1 MLVPP
6 VSVLLVPSDGN
17 AALGGEKRKKG
28 LWNPVVID
36 VLEIFYLEV
45 LKAKGMEKKI
55 GMVLYTENG
64 EESVRVLLEESCS
77 L

>member
-17 AALGGEKRKKG
+17 AALGGEKRKKV
-28 LWNPVVID
+28 LWNQVVFD

-45 LKAKGMEKKI
+45 LKAKAMEKK
-55 GMVLYTENG
+55 
-64 EESVRVLLEESCS
+64 
-77 L
+77 

>member
-6 VSVLLVPSDGN
+6 VTVLLVPSDGN
-17 AALGGEKRKKG
+17 AALGGEKRKKV
-28 LWNPVVID
+28 LWNQVVFD

>member
-1 MLVPP
+1 M
-6 VSVLLVPSDGN
+6 SVLLVPSGGN
-17 AALGGEKRKKG
+17 AALGGEKRKKV
-28 LWNPVVID
+28 LWNPVVFD
-36 VLEIFYLEV
+36 VLEIFCLEV
-45 LKAKGMEKKI
+45 LKAKAMEKKKI

>member
-1 MLVPP
+1 MYLQMAMLPWE
-6 VSVLLVPSDGN
+6 GKK
-17 AALGGEKRKKG
+17 EKKKV
-28 LWNPVVID
+28 LWNPVVFD

>member
-17 AALGGEKRKKG
+17 AALGGEKRKKV
-28 LWNPVVID
+28 LWNQVVFD